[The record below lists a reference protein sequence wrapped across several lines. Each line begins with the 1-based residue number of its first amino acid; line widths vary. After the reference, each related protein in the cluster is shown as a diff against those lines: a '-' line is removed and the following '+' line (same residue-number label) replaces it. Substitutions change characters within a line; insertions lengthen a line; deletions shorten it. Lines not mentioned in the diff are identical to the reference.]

1 MQYYANREKMRVIG
15 REGDH
20 SELNRK
26 ALQIAREVAD
36 ETGTVLK
43 TRTIYPARILW

>member
-1 MQYYANREKMRVIG
+1 MRVIG
-15 REGDH
+15 REGDLL
-20 SELNRK
+20 ELNRK

-43 TRTIYPARILW
+43 IRTICYTHILR